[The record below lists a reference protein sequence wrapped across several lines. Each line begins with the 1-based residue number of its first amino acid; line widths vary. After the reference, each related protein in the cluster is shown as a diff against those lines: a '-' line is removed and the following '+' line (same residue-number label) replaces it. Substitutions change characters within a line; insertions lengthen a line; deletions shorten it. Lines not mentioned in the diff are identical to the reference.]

1 MKKKKKNENQKMI
14 TKGKL
19 NSPVVNAEMFL
30 Y

>member
-1 MKKKKKNENQKMI
+1 MKKKKKKENQKMI

>member
-1 MKKKKKNENQKMI
+1 MKKKKKKKNQKMI

>member
-1 MKKKKKNENQKMI
+1 MKKKKRRKNQKMI